1 MIIKLISI
9 YLFIGVLLL
18 SLMFVNSFVR
28 GKSSYAKAFGTL
40 CLTLQVYLLGYLVE
54 INAGSLEEMFFW
66 NQVQYFGLPFFPAL
80 WLIVGMLYTGKGK
93 YLQGLGSLVIFAV
106 PVITFLLRMTNEWHH
121 LYYRQI
127 EIQQFIGV
135 NYMLLTKG
143 PWYYVQSAYILIA
156 LLLCTGF
163 YYQRYRNSTDDD
175 RIQFRILLLAS
186 VLPYLALLLITVN
199 IGGIGIDY
207 SALILPLS
215 ILLVNFSLTRYNF
228 LEIQDLARERV
239 FEDSRAGL
247 ILVNRFFRVV
257 DYNEVSIK
265 FFSWFKASLKEEQLE
280 ILLKAHP
287 DLWESIKNSKERIFH
302 FGVDGKDRSINVN
315 TQIVQNK
322 EKTVGYLITFEDVTE
337 RESLKQRLT
346 EIANTDELTGLNNRR
361 RFRECAEVAQQ
372 RSRRYH
378 EKLAVL
384 MLDIDFFKKINDSY
398 GHHGG
403 DAVLRD
409 FADLLREVFRGTD
422 IVGRIGGEEFAVV
435 MLNSDAGKAFE
446 KAEAFRKA
454 VAGQTIV
461 FGDKG
466 IRVTVS
472 IGVAELNETTLDF
485 DALINRADHALYQAK
500 HSGRN
505 QTVVANLNQ
514 PGK

>member
-1 MIIKLISI
+1 MIIKCVSV
-9 YLFIGVLLL
+9 YLFIGVMLL
-18 SLMFVNSFVR
+18 SFMFVNSFVR
-28 GKSSYAKAFGTL
+28 GKSSYAKAFGAL
-40 CLTLQVYLLGYLVE
+40 CLMLQVYLLGYLVE
-54 INAGSLEEMFFW
+54 INAGSLQEMFFW
-66 NQVQYFGLPFFPAL
+66 NQIQYFGLSFFPAL

-106 PVITFLLRMTNEWHH
+106 PVTTFFLRLTNEWHH

-127 EIQQFIGV
+127 EMKQFIGV

-143 PWYYVQSAYILIA
+143 PWYYVQTAYILMT

-163 YYQRYRNSTDDD
+163 YYQRYHNSSDDDD
-175 RIQFRILLLAS
+175 RIQFKILLLAS
-186 VLPYLALLLITVN
+186 VLPYLALLLIAMN

-207 SALILPLS
+207 TALIMPLS
-215 ILLVNFSLTRYNF
+215 ILLLNFSLTRYNF
-228 LEIQDLARERV
+228 LEIKDLARERV

-247 ILVNRFFRVV
+247 ILVNRFYRVV
-257 DYNEVSIK
+257 DYNQAAVAFI
-265 FFSWFKASLKEEQLE
+265 SWFKATLKEEELE
-280 ILLKAHP
+280 LLLTGHP
-287 DLWESIKNSKERIFH
+287 DLWESIKNSEDRIFH
-302 FGVDGKDRSINVN
+302 FGVDGIEGSIHVN

-322 EKTVGYLITFEDVTE
+322 EKIVGYLITFEDVTE

-361 RFRECAEVAQQ
+361 RFREWAEKAEQQ
-372 RSRRYH
+372 ARRYH

-403 DAVLRD
+403 DVVLCD
-409 FADLLREVFRGTD
+409 FAALLRETFGGTD

-435 MLNSDAGKAFE
+435 LLKADAAKAYE

-454 VAGQTIV
+454 VAGQTTV
-461 FGDKG
+461 FGDKS

-472 IGVAELNETTLDF
+472 IGVAELDETIRDF

-505 QTVVANLNQ
+505 QTRK
-514 PGK
+514 G